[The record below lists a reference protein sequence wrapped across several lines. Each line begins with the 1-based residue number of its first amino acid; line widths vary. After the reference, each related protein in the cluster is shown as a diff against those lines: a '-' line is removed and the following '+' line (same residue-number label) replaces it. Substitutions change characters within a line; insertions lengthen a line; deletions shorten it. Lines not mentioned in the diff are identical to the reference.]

1 MRSVGSWSSSLAL
14 ALGCFLAVPV
24 SAGEGLIAGRS
35 PRITARD
42 GRQIAAGGRPVY
54 VVVDQLA
61 EFGNFD
67 LADAPPLVIH
77 VEGDVEIFQLPDGSV
92 RIVLDGD
99 DE

>member
-1 MRSVGSWSSSLAL
+1 MRSYSFWIAL
-14 ALGCFLAVPV
+14 VLGCFTAVPV
-24 SAGEGLIAGRS
+24 SAAGGLIAGRS
-35 PRITARD
+35 PRITASD

-54 VVVDQLA
+54 VVVDRLA

-67 LADAPPLVIH
+67 LAEAPPLVIH

-99 DE
+99 DD